1 MNKIYLTSDLHF
13 AHAKDFIFKPRGFHT
28 VGEMNYHIISVWNNM
43 VKDDDNIYVL
53 GDMMLSDDKEGMW
66 LLNNLRGHIHIVRG
80 NHDSDR
86 RIELYK
92 KSPHIVEVENSLY
105 LHYNGYHFY
114 LTHYPT
120 LTSNFDFDKPLKA
133 RLINLCGHS
142 HIQNPFEDWDK
153 YNAPIYHCEL
163 DAHNCTPIS
172 LDQIIQDIQN
182 HLKN

>member
-1 MNKIYLTSDLHF
+1 MKIYLVSDWHF
-13 AHAKDFIFKPRGFHT
+13 NHNKSFIFEPRGFINIQS
-28 VGEMNYHIISVWNNM
+28 MNEAIIKNHNQVVTQEDVVYCLGDCILGNNEEGINCLKQLNGNLHII
-43 VKDDDNIYVL
+43 
-53 GDMMLSDDKEGMW
+53 
-66 LLNNLRGHIHIVRG
+66 RG
-80 NHDSDR
+80 NHCTAQ
-86 RIELYK
+86 RISLYK
-92 KSPHIVEVENSLY
+92 DCPNIIDIQNSLY
-105 LHYNGYHFY
+105 LHYNDYHFY

-153 YNAPIYHCEL
+153 YNAPIYHCEV

-172 LDQIIQDIQN
+172 LDQIIQDIQK

>member
-1 MNKIYLTSDLHF
+1 MSIYLTSDLHF
-13 AHAKDFIFKPRGFHT
+13 CHKKDFLYKPRGFT
-28 VGEMNYHIISVWNNM
+28 SVGEMNYAIVSIWNNT
-43 VKDDDNIYVL
+43 VKDDDDIYVL
-53 GDMMLSDDKEGMW
+53 GDLMLNDDEEGMF
-66 LLNNLRGHIHIVRG
+66 LLKNLRGRLHIIRG

-92 KSPHIVEVENSLY
+92 QCLHIVEVENSIY

-114 LTHYPT
+114 LSHYPT

-142 HIQNPFEDWDK
+142 HIQNAFEDWDK

-163 DAHNCTPIS
+163 DAHNCAPIA